1 MFNVR
6 KILATGVTM
15 LFLTTPVITTMASE
29 LKPVQSQVNTM
40 AVAHNPLQ
48 ATIPSLQVAGTNE
61 DGLYYTNGGHLTFT
75 DYTSLYNAMQ
85 KKIKEITYNTGKTNL
100 EREGMDAT
108 QLKKAFK
115 PYDEIMALYKQN
127 NIKLPEGC
135 VPSPIWRNQCSI
147 MFNANT
153 TAARADWSFIPENVK
168 DAYLKYIDRCIYEG
182 PLYYNEKFL
191 AESAGARAQNAFMN
205 KYYNPNDLSRYDN
218 IEVMEVTVDSY
229 KDIPK
234 DVYVID
240 ESGLF
245 RGVGDITFK
254 VTKGQT
260 LPGGYT
266 VPGGLVISADC
277 YGSIFTSSNGY
288 TTLSGPSY
296 ELYGPNGSDTDKAV
310 VDVINL
316 DNVKDLVFTTF
327 CDTITQTTDVN
338 GSPTKQVLGMPKIV
352 IFHIGK

>member
-40 AVAHNPLQ
+40 EVANNPLK

-85 KKIKEITYNTGKTNL
+85 KKIKENTYTKSKTNL
-100 EREGMDAT
+100 EREGMDVT
-108 QLKKAFK
+108 QLLNAFK

-135 VPSPIWRNQCSI
+135 VPSPIWRGTPAI

-168 DAYLKYIDRCIYEG
+168 DAYLKYIDKCMYESSY
-182 PLYYNEKFL
+182 YYNEKNL
-191 AESAGARAQNAFMN
+191 AKSAGARAQNAFIN
-205 KYYNPNDLSRYDN
+205 TYYNPNDISRYDN

-240 ESGLF
+240 RSGLF
-245 RGVGDITFK
+245 RGVGNITFRM
-254 VTKGQT
+254 TEGQT
-260 LPGGYT
+260 LSSGRKL
-266 VPGGLVISADC
+266 PGGLVISANC

-288 TTLSGPSY
+288 TTLSGSSY
-296 ELYGPNGSDTDKAV
+296 KLYGPGGSDTDEIVKN
-310 VDVINL
+310 VINL
-316 DNVKDLVFTTF
+316 DNVKDLLFTTY
-327 CDTITQTTDVN
+327 CETVTQTTDVN
-338 GSPTKQVLGMPKIV
+338 GSPTTQVLSMPKIV
-352 IFHIGK
+352 IFHINK